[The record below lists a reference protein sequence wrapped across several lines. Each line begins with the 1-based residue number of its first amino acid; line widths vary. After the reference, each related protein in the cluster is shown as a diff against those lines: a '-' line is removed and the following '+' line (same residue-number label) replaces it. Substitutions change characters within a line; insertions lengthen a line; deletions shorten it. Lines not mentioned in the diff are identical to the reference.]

1 MKFDN
6 FLNRTQAKES
16 EASTTAKVN
25 TAPNDMLKSD
35 EIKEICEKYNLS
47 RGQVYNIRSIFSSMC
62 TMSE

>member
-1 MKFDN
+1 MKLDN
-6 FLNRTQAKES
+6 FLNKTQAIAA
-16 EASTTAKVN
+16 EAGTTARGN
-25 TAPNDMLKSD
+25 TAPIAMLKSD